1 VTAAVSPPLGAAAPR
16 RQADRPLKPTKE
28 TPMRKPCPRLLT
40 LLAATAAVLAL
51 AGCAG
56 GVGGDTAETPAD
68 DAADTTQDDGA
79 AETPADTSPIKLG
92 MLAPFS
98 GSESA
103 FGPYMANGAN
113 LAIDEINADGGVLG
127 RQLELVTED
136 SACDATTAVAGAN
149 KLTTQGIVAS
159 VGGYCSSSTVPTVD
173 ILTGAGLPMI
183 IPAANSNQLVE
194 LGNPKVFLIN
204 GTGTQQAAAALAFA
218 GHEGLAKVA
227 LLHDNSSYSKDLADS
242 FNAQSAD
249 GEVSS
254 VLTEGVNKDEKDF
267 AATVN
272 NVIGAD
278 PDLVW
283 WTGYY
288 EAGGLLAKQLREAG
302 YEGQIL
308 VADGSVDA
316 KLAEIAGPE
325 AADGIL
331 GTFTQTPDM
340 LEGQEDWIASYTD
353 KYGDKPGPYSTQ
365 AYDAVRVIAQA
376 ITDAGT
382 TDGDAVVTALEAI
395 DGLELFSGPLK
406 FTPEHTLSA
415 GGFVIVEVGP
425 EGDFVFKENPVDY

>member
-1 VTAAVSPPLGAAAPR
+1 MTI
-16 RQADRPLKPTKE
+16 
-28 TPMRKPCPRLLT
+28 PCPRI
-40 LLAATAAVLAL
+40 LAFAVACTVIVAI
-51 AGCAG
+51 AGCSG
-56 GVGGDTAETPAD
+56 GVGGTGDANTSESTGGASGSGDQAPAD
-68 DAADTTQDDGA
+68 SAA
-79 AETPADTSPIKLG
+79 IKLG

-136 SACDATTAVAGAN
+136 DACDATTAVAGAN

-159 VGGYCSSSTVPTVD
+159 VGGYCSSSAVPTVD
-173 ILTGAGLPMI
+173 ILTGAGLPMV
-183 IPAANSNQLVE
+183 IPAANSNQLVD

-204 GTGTQQAAAALAFA
+204 GTGTQQAAAALAYA
-218 GHEGLAKVA
+218 EHEGLTTVA

-242 FNAQSAD
+242 FNLQAKDST
-249 GEVSS
+249 VSS

-267 AATVN
+267 SATVN
-272 NVIGAD
+272 NVLSKN

-288 EAGGLLAKQLREAG
+288 EAGGLMAKQLRDAG
-302 YEGQIL
+302 YSGQIM

-316 KLAEIAGPE
+316 KLAEIAGPD
-325 AADGIL
+325 ASQGLL

-340 LEGQEDWIASYTD
+340 LKGHDDWIGSYTE
-353 KYGDKPGPYSTQ
+353 KFGSAPGPYSTQ
-365 AYDAVRVIAQA
+365 AYDAVRVVAQA

-382 TDGDAVVTALEAI
+382 TDGDAVAQALEAI
-395 DGLELFSGPLK
+395 DGMELFSGPLK
-406 FTPEHTLSA
+406 FTPEHTLSS
-415 GGFVIVEVGP
+415 GGFVVVEVGP
-425 EGDFVFKENPVDY
+425 DGTFVFKENPVDY